1 MKRGKSRGVGARAAF
16 GSADDLNKETKSGA
30 FNQLPSPQPQAQ
42 PSSDVRSTTTQP
54 HPLTPLVTQRL
65 SFPLP
70 MSIHTIISQVT
81 RSEWPLEGITGPVY
95 HRFNIVSKR
104 KTESKCN
111 CDSRCNQ

>member
-54 HPLTPLVTQRL
+54 HPLTPSSHPEAALL
-65 SFPLP
+65 SPDVHP
-70 MSIHTIISQVT
+70 HHHITSYKIRMATRGNNWSSISSV
-81 RSEWPLEGITGPVY
+81 
-95 HRFNIVSKR
+95 
-104 KTESKCN
+104 
-111 CDSRCNQ
+111 